1 MYIRC
6 NNAAAPIHS
15 PVTAAAVVASDGP
28 LGRETILGD
37 PAPG

>member
-1 MYIRC
+1 MHIRC
-6 NNAAAPIHS
+6 DNVAAPLHS
-15 PVTAAAVVASDGP
+15 PVTAASVVASDGP